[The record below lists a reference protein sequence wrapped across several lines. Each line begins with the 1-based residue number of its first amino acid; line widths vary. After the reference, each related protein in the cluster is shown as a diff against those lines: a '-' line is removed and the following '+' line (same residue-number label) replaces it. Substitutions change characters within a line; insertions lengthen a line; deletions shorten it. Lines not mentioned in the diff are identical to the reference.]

1 MLKQKL
7 TAVRAARTP
16 VKRGRPAG
24 ILGAVTNLF
33 SPAKA

>member
-24 ILGAVTNLF
+24 ILGAVTNYF